1 MFLIMNVV
9 NRQVFAKIAP
19 MRHYL
24 LVFVLALLQ
33 ACAAAPDPVA
43 TPVTRELSRPN
54 IILITAED
62 LSPRVGFMGDPVAV
76 TPNLDLLASQSVAF
90 SRAFTTAGVCSPSRA
105 ALITG
110 VHQQTLGAH
119 NMRTSSYGENM
130 DEGAPYRAVPPPQ
143 VKAFPE
149 LLRAAGYFTTNDF
162 KTDYQFGNAFT
173 IWDDNRKGADWTVR
187 SQGQPFF
194 AMINHEVTHEGRT
207 WPPDTDPA
215 LHPVVVRR
223 GPLNA
228 AIDAG
233 KDFPLTN
240 PAIVRVPEYWPD
252 TPAVRANLARFY
264 DNIRVMDRQVGEL
277 LAKLEANGR
286 FQDSIIIFT
295 TDHGDGLPRHKR
307 TIFDSG
313 TRVPMLVRF
322 PDGYGAGTQRH
333 DLVSFID
340 IAPTIL
346 GWAGVPVPDW
356 IHGRR
361 LFDDPA
367 PEAVFMAGDR
377 FDEVPQRF
385 RGVREERWHYIRYF
399 SDEPVIP
406 SLRYQNV
413 NPIMREMRRLNA
425 AGKLSPL
432 QASYLNGP
440 APREFLFDTQE
451 DPDEVRNLADDRRFA
466 AIKSRLARRMETWI
480 DQSGDLGLVPERELV
495 ARIWPDGEQPKTA
508 PATACRLANGG
519 VRLQS
524 STPGASIGWG
534 ADNAGQN
541 LYSKAIDTR
550 ADFRARA
557 VRYGY
562 IPSHEALIRP
572 QMLPLC

>member
-1 MFLIMNVV
+1 
-9 NRQVFAKIAP
+9 
-19 MRHYL
+19 MRNYL
-24 LVFVLALLQ
+24 LVLVFALFQ
-33 ACAAAPDPVA
+33 ACTAAQNPVAAP
-43 TPVTRELSRPN
+43 VTTEPARPN

-76 TPNLDLLASQSVAF
+76 TPNLDRLAVQSIAF
-90 SRAFTTAGVCSPSRA
+90 TRAFTTAGVCSPSRA

-130 DEGAPYRAVPPPQ
+130 EEGAPYRAVPPSH

-162 KTDYQFGNAFT
+162 KTDYQFGDAFT
-173 IWDDNRKGADWTVR
+173 IWDDNREGADWTGR
-187 SQGQPFF
+187 ADGQPFF

-215 LHPVVVRR
+215 LHPVVARR

-233 KDFPLTN
+233 KDFPLTD
-240 PAIVRVPEYWPD
+240 PATVRVPDYWPD
-252 TPAVRANLARFY
+252 TPAVRANLARVY
-264 DNIRVMDRQVGEL
+264 DNIELMDRQVGEL
-277 LAKLEANGR
+277 LNRLEADGR

-340 IAPTIL
+340 VAPTIL
-346 GWAGVPVPDW
+346 GLAGVSVPDW
-356 IHGRR
+356 IQGRR

-367 PEAVFMAGDR
+367 PEAIFMGGDR

-399 SDEPVIP
+399 SDQPVIP

-425 AGKLSPL
+425 ADKLSPL
-432 QASYLNGP
+432 QASYLNDP

-451 DPDEVRNLADDRRFA
+451 DPNEIRNLADDLRFA
-466 AIKSRLARRMETWI
+466 AIKSRMSRRMEEWI

-495 ARIWPDGEQPKTA
+495 ARIWPDGRQPKTA
-508 PATACRLANGG
+508 AVTACRLANGS
-519 VRLQS
+519 VQLRS

-534 ADNAGQN
+534 YDNAGQN
-541 LYSKAIDTR
+541 LYTQAIDAS
-550 ADFRARA
+550 ADIKVRA
-557 VRYGY
+557 VRYGFA
-562 IPSHEALIRP
+562 PSDPMLIDLP
-572 QMLPLC
+572 SLPLC

>member
-1 MFLIMNVV
+1 
-9 NRQVFAKIAP
+9 
-19 MRHYL
+19 MRNYL
-24 LVFVLALLQ
+24 LVLVFALFQ
-33 ACAAAPDPVA
+33 ACTAAQNPVAAP
-43 TPVTRELSRPN
+43 VTTEPARPN

-76 TPNLDLLASQSVAF
+76 TPNLDRLAVQSIAF
-90 SRAFTTAGVCSPSRA
+90 TRAFTTAGVCSPSRA

-130 DEGAPYRAVPPPQ
+130 EEGAPYRAVPPSH

-162 KTDYQFGNAFT
+162 KTDYQFGDAFT
-173 IWDDNRKGADWTVR
+173 IWDDNREGADWTAR
-187 SQGQPFF
+187 ADGQPFF

-215 LHPVVVRR
+215 LHPVVARR

-233 KDFPLTN
+233 KDFPLTD
-240 PAIVRVPEYWPD
+240 PATVTVPDYWPD
-252 TPAVRANLARFY
+252 TPAVRANLARVY
-264 DNIRVMDRQVGEL
+264 DNIQLMDRQVGEL
-277 LAKLEANGR
+277 LNRLEADGR

-340 IAPTIL
+340 LAPTIL
-346 GWAGVPVPDW
+346 GLAGVSVPDW
-356 IHGRR
+356 IQGRR

-367 PEAVFMAGDR
+367 PEAIFMGGDR

-399 SDEPVIP
+399 SDQPVIP

-425 AGKLSPL
+425 ADKLSPL
-432 QASYLNGP
+432 QASYLNDP

-451 DPDEVRNLADDRRFA
+451 DPNEIRNLADDLRFA
-466 AIKSRLARRMETWI
+466 AIKSRMSRRMEEWI

-495 ARIWPDGEQPKTA
+495 ARIWPDGRQPKTA
-508 PATACRLANGG
+508 AVTACRLANGR
-519 VRLQS
+519 VQLRS

-534 ADNAGQN
+534 YDNAGQN
-541 LYSKAIDTR
+541 LYTQAIDAS
-550 ADFRARA
+550 ADIKVRA
-557 VRYGY
+557 VRYGFA
-562 IPSHEALIRP
+562 PSDPMLIDLP
-572 QMLPLC
+572 SLPLC